1 MTLNRCSDHYH
12 QYDNNHW
19 DRDMKKIAIML
30 FALLLTACAANPPS
44 QVQLHSA
51 DYGVLPDNYQ
61 QQIKDW
67 WGRMLKTH
75 ILLIILLVHQRKH
88 GLRMA
93 F

>member
-1 MTLNRCSDHYH
+1 
-12 QYDNNHW
+12 
-19 DRDMKKIAIML
+19 MKKIAIML

-67 WGRMLKTH
+67 WGRMLKDPYSAHYTFWYTRESM
-75 ILLIILLVHQRKH
+75 V
-88 GLRMA
+88 LRMEFLA
-93 F
+93 ESGRGYAIWMAYSNNH